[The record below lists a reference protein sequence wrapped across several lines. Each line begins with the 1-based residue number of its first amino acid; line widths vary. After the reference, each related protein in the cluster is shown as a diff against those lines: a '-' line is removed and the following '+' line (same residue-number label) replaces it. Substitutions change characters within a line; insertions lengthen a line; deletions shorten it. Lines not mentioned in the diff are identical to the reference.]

1 MSAASTKNKV
11 GPVLMTGE
19 IADAAIEALEED
31 NPGKTFEVEDHE
43 SYVRVQ
49 TDDDCIIRRK
59 TMAKILSRPFVMQ
72 ELEVV
77 LSTFAG
83 RIDLSSE
90 HARFYFEKK
99 F

>member
-1 MSAASTKNKV
+1 MAGTNKV

-19 IADAAIEALEED
+19 IADAAIVALDED
-31 NPGKTFEVEDHE
+31 NPGKEFDIEDHE
-43 SYVRVQ
+43 AYIRIQ
-49 TDDDCIIRRK
+49 TDDDCIIRRA
-59 TMAKILSRPFVMQ
+59 TMEKILGRPFVMQ

-99 F
+99 R

>member
-1 MSAASTKNKV
+1 MSEISNKV

-31 NPGKTFEVEDHE
+31 NPGKTFEIQDHE
-43 SYVRVQ
+43 AYMRVQ
-49 TDDDCIIRRK
+49 TDNECIIRRE

-83 RIDLSSE
+83 RIDLTSDYV
-90 HARFYFEKK
+90 RFWLKK
-99 F
+99 KL

>member
-1 MSAASTKNKV
+1 VSEISNKV

-31 NPGKTFEVEDHE
+31 NPGKTFEIQDHE
-43 SYVRVQ
+43 AYMRVQ
-49 TDDDCIIRRK
+49 TDNECIIRRE

-83 RIDLSSE
+83 RIDLT
-90 HARFYFEKK
+90 ADYVRFWLKK
-99 F
+99 KL

>member
-1 MSAASTKNKV
+1 MSEISNKV

-31 NPGKTFEVEDHE
+31 NPGKTFEIQDHE
-43 SYVRVQ
+43 AYMRVQ
-49 TDDDCIIRRK
+49 TDNECIIRRE
-59 TMAKILSRPFVMQ
+59 TMEKILSRPFVMQ

-83 RIDLSSE
+83 RIDLTSE
-90 HARFYFEKK
+90 HVRFWLKK
-99 F
+99 KL

>member
-1 MSAASTKNKV
+1 MSAMSNKV

-19 IADAAIEALEED
+19 IADAAIEALDED
-31 NPGKTFEVEDHE
+31 NPGKEFNIQDHE
-43 SYVRVQ
+43 AYIRVE
-49 TDDDCIIRRK
+49 TDDDCIIRRE
-59 TMAKILSRPFVMQ
+59 TMENILGRPFIMQ
-72 ELEVV
+72 ELEMV

-99 F
+99 I

>member
-1 MSAASTKNKV
+1 MSAMSNKV

-19 IADAAIEALEED
+19 IADAAIEALDED
-31 NPGKTFEVEDHE
+31 NPGKEFNIQDHE
-43 SYVRVQ
+43 AYIRVE
-49 TDDDCIIRRK
+49 TDDDCIIRRE
-59 TMAKILSRPFVMQ
+59 TMEKILGRPFIMQ
-72 ELEVV
+72 ELEMV

-99 F
+99 I

>member
-1 MSAASTKNKV
+1 VSEISNKV

-31 NPGKTFEVEDHE
+31 NPGKTFEIQDHE
-43 SYVRVQ
+43 AYMRVQ
-49 TDDDCIIRRK
+49 TDNECIIRRE

-83 RIDLSSE
+83 RIDLTSDYV
-90 HARFYFEKK
+90 RFWLKK
-99 F
+99 KL

>member
-1 MSAASTKNKV
+1 MSAMSNKV

-19 IADAAIEALEED
+19 IADAAIDALDED
-31 NPGKTFEVEDHE
+31 NPGKEFNIQDHE
-43 SYVRVQ
+43 AYIRVE
-49 TDDDCIIRRK
+49 TDDDCIIRRE
-59 TMAKILSRPFVMQ
+59 TMEKILGRPFIMQ
-72 ELEVV
+72 ELEMV

-99 F
+99 I

>member
-1 MSAASTKNKV
+1 
-11 GPVLMTGE
+11 MTGE

-31 NPGKTFEVEDHE
+31 NPGKTFEIQDHE
-43 SYVRVQ
+43 AYMRVQ
-49 TDDDCIIRRK
+49 TDNECIIRRE

-83 RIDLSSE
+83 RIDLTSDYV
-90 HARFYFEKK
+90 RFWLKK
-99 F
+99 KL

>member
-1 MSAASTKNKV
+1 MAGSNKV

-19 IADAAIEALEED
+19 VADAAIVALDED
-31 NPGKTFEVEDHE
+31 NPGKEFEVEDHE
-43 SYVRVQ
+43 AYIRIQ
-49 TDDDCIIRRK
+49 TDGDCIIRRK
-59 TMAKILSRPFVMQ
+59 TMEKILGRPFVMQ

-99 F
+99 M